1 MTISTTKIIVAI
13 TFAAALLLVTEVN
26 AQRQM
31 EKLGRGVVAVRQSDG
46 QVYVGW
52 RLLGTDS
59 DAVAFNLYRA
69 TNGAK
74 VVRLNSQP
82 IIKATSFVDG
92 KADPAKAN
100 SYFVRPLLKGK
111 EQEASAPFTLPA
123 NAPVRQYLSIP
134 LNTPAGYTPNDAS
147 VGDLDGDGEYEIVL
161 HQTGQGRDNSQ
172 AGMTTEPILEAYK
185 LDGTLLWRINLG
197 KNIREGAHYT
207 QFMVYDLDGD
217 GKAEVACKTADGTI
231 DGKGKVIGDA
241 KADYRYPE
249 GSVVKTRNRAGEEQ
263 QRNITGFV
271 LSGPE
276 YLTIFD
282 GLTGEEMATTKYL
295 PPRHP
300 TKLNPTTEE
309 MAALWGD
316 GVGNRVDRFL
326 ACVAYLDGK
335 RPSLVMTRGYYT
347 RSVLAAWNWRG
358 GKLAHLWTFDS
369 DDGTPGNEK
378 YRGQGNHNLTAADVD
393 GDGKD
398 EIVFGAATIDD
409 NGTGLYSTTLGH
421 GDALHVSDLDPER
434 PGLEV
439 FDIQERFDD
448 AGANFRDAKTG
459 EVIWKKPSI
468 KAGGDG
474 EGPGRGLSLD
484 IDPRH
489 KGFESWVRGAE
500 VRGLF
505 NAKGEKISDATPR
518 SCNFGVFWDGDEL
531 SELLDRNTISKW
543 NWADGSETTLLT
555 AEGCSSNNG
564 TKATPVLSADIL
576 GDWRE
581 EVIWRTTDNKELRI
595 YTTTIPTIH
604 RFYTMMH
611 DPQYR
616 LSIAWQNVAYNQPPH
631 TSFFMGEGMAKPPRP
646 SIVLVSPARK

>member
-1 MTISTTKIIVAI
+1 MNSRGTRILAI
-13 TFAAALLLVTEVN
+13 AFSLTLLLVPGVK

-31 EKLGRGVVAVRQSDG
+31 EKLGRGVVAVRQADG

-52 RLLGTDS
+52 RLLGTDPE
-59 DAVAFNLYRA
+59 AIAFNLYRVTGGSKA
-69 TNGAK
+69 
-74 VVRLNSQP
+74 VRVNSQP
-82 IIKATSFVDG
+82 IATATSLVDA
-92 KADPAKAN
+92 KADLAKSN
-100 SYFVRPLLKGK
+100 SYFVRLVLKGK

-123 NAPVRQYLSIP
+123 NSPARQYLSVP
-134 LNTPAGYTPNDAS
+134 LKTPAGYTPNDVS
-147 VGDLDGDGEYEIVL
+147 VGDLDGDGEYELVV
-161 HQTGQGRDNSQ
+161 HQAGRGRDNSQ

-241 KADYRYPE
+241 KVDYRQPE
-249 GSVVKTRNRAGEEQ
+249 GSVAKSRNRAGVEPDH
-263 QRNITGFV
+263 NITGYV

-282 GLTGEEMATTKYL
+282 GLTGAELATTKYL

-300 TKLNPTTEE
+300 AKLNPTAEE
-309 MAALWGD
+309 LAAVWGD
-316 GVGNRVDRFL
+316 GWGNRVDRFL

-358 GKLAHLWTFDS
+358 GKLTHLWTFDS
-369 DDGTPGNEK
+369 DDGSPGNEK

-409 NGTGLYSTTLGH
+409 NGKGLYSTGLGH
-421 GDALHVSDLDPER
+421 GDALHVSDLDPDR

-448 AGANFRDAKTG
+448 AGANFRDARTG
-459 EVIWKKPSI
+459 EVIWKKASV

-474 EGPGRGLSLD
+474 EGPGRGLALD

-489 KGFESWVRGAE
+489 KGFESWVRGAD

-505 NAKGEKISDATPR
+505 NARGEKISDATPR

-543 NWADGSETTLLT
+543 NWLDGSETNLLT
-555 AEGCSSNNG
+555 AEGCVSNNG
-564 TKATPVLSADIL
+564 TKATPALSADIL

-581 EVIWRTTDNKELRI
+581 EVIWRTTDNLELRI
-595 YTTTIPTIH
+595 YTTTIPTRH
-604 RFYTMMH
+604 RFYTLMH

-646 SIVLVSPARK
+646 SIVLVSARK